1 MSGGKGGSTTSRVEI
16 PAWAEEA
23 AKRNIQRAD
32 VLSQIGYV
40 PYYGPDVAAFT
51 PMQEASF
58 MGTNAAAQAFGM
70 PSVYGSVT
78 GMPRPQDY
86 GGIRGYSSQPIYAS
100 AVNQLRAERPGQYAA
115 MTSPFID
122 PITGAA
128 PAAPFGALIQDVAPV
143 TGPSAPVSG
152 GGGGNDGGDSDGIN
166 VFDLAM
172 ANRQRTLREPIITT
186 AYDNFA
192 QDAFASITDP
202 YYDPP
207 GTVLSRA
214 MGGPREPAP
223 MPAGPVTRTGPV
235 VRPPPRPANLG
246 QERSGSSMGSG
257 K

>member
-70 PSVYGSVT
+70 PSVSGNVT
-78 GMPRPQDY
+78 GMPVAQDY
-86 GGIRGYSSQPIYAS
+86 GGIRGYSSQPVFAG
-100 AVNQLRAERPGQYAA
+100 AVDRLRAERPGQYAA
-115 MTSPFID
+115 MMAPFID
-122 PITGAA
+122 PVTGAA
-128 PAAPFGALIQDVAPV
+128 PVAPFGALIQDVAPGMV
-143 TGPSAPVSG
+143 PGAAPSG

-166 VFDLAM
+166 VFDMAM

-214 MGGPREPAP
+214 MGIAPAP
-223 MPAGPVTRTGPV
+223 TRAAPVARTV
-235 VRPPPRPANLG
+235 SAPPPRPANLG